1 MIFELFG
8 RKENE
13 TKEKNFLFDW
23 IENRR
28 KKKYIYKMTQ
38 NISNKKRNIYK

>member
-1 MIFELFG
+1 MGGKKRRRIECKMIFELFD

-28 KKKYIYKMTQ
+28 KKSIYIK
-38 NISNKKRNIYK
+38 